1 MMNNKKFL
9 RFAVLFVIFVLLISP
24 YAASYYYIPKE
35 IKMMAGRNHDFEFNL
50 PLQAKISSEKIGVL
64 KFNNKPIESN
74 NFQIDLRSPFSVQ
87 PTEQATLDVK
97 LKFLGIVPLKT
108 VKVDIISQKELVPCG
123 MTVGVNVSTDG
134 IMVLGTG
141 TVISEDGKEYTP
153 SRGILKTGDL
163 ILKVNEK
170 SIENKE
176 ELISAIENSNGKVL
190 KMTIKRDNE
199 LLEIYVTPIKSEI
212 DKSYKIGAWVRD
224 ETQGIGTITYYNPKS
239 YTFGALGHGITD
251 IDTRKIIPIK
261 NGKIMKAEITSI
273 KKGRRGIPGELTGA
287 IYDTEEAQLGTIEL
301 NTSQGIFGKLDPKKM
316 KAFPKKSF
324 PIAFQNEIHEGKA
337 IILSNISGDKIEE
350 FEIVIQKVSRFQQD
364 ISKGMIIKITD
375 PRLLDKTN
383 GIIQGMS
390 GSPIIQDGKLV
401 GAVTHVFVH
410 DPTKGYGIFIENM
423 LKNESNLE

>member
-1 MMNNKKFL
+1 MNNKKFL

-212 DKSYKIGAWVRD
+212 DKSYKIGVWVRD

-273 KKGRRGIPGELTGA
+273 KKGQRGIPGELTGA

-423 LKNESNLE
+423 LKNESDLE

>member
-35 IKMMAGRNHDFEFNL
+35 IKMMAGRNHNFEFNL

-273 KKGRRGIPGELTGA
+273 KKGQRGIPGELTGA

>member
-273 KKGRRGIPGELTGA
+273 KKGQRGIPGELTGA

-423 LKNESNLE
+423 LKNESDLE

>member
-35 IKMMAGRNHDFEFNL
+35 IKMMAGRNHNFEFNL

-123 MTVGVNVSTDG
+123 MTVGVNVPTDG

-273 KKGRRGIPGELTGA
+273 KKGQRGIPGELTGA

>member
-1 MMNNKKFL
+1 MNNKKFL

-35 IKMMAGRNHDFEFNL
+35 IEMMAGRNHDFEFNL

-390 GSPIIQDGKLV
+390 GSPIIQDEKLV

-423 LKNESNLE
+423 LKNESDLE

>member
-390 GSPIIQDGKLV
+390 GSPIIQDEKLV

-423 LKNESNLE
+423 LKNESDLE

>member
-423 LKNESNLE
+423 LKNESDLE

>member
-141 TVISEDGKEYTP
+141 TIISEDGKEYTP

>member
-1 MMNNKKFL
+1 MNNKKFL

-212 DKSYKIGAWVRD
+212 DKSYKIGVWVRD

-273 KKGRRGIPGELTGA
+273 KKGQRGIPGELTGA

>member
-141 TVISEDGKEYTP
+141 TIISEDGKEYTP

-273 KKGRRGIPGELTGA
+273 KKGQRGIPGELTGA

>member
-273 KKGRRGIPGELTGA
+273 KKGQRGIPGELTGA

-390 GSPIIQDGKLV
+390 GSPIIQDEKLV

>member
-1 MMNNKKFL
+1 MNNKKFL

-141 TVISEDGKEYTP
+141 TVISEDGKKYTP

-239 YTFGALGHGITD
+239 YTFGALGHGIMD

-273 KKGRRGIPGELTGA
+273 KKGQRGIPGELTGA

>member
-1 MMNNKKFL
+1 MNNKKFL

-390 GSPIIQDGKLV
+390 GSPIIQDEKLV

-423 LKNESNLE
+423 LKNESDLE

>member
-1 MMNNKKFL
+1 MNNKKFL

-273 KKGRRGIPGELTGA
+273 KKGQRGIPGELTGA

>member
-273 KKGRRGIPGELTGA
+273 KKGQRGIPGELTGA

-390 GSPIIQDGKLV
+390 GSPIIQDEKLV

-423 LKNESNLE
+423 LKNESDLE

>member
-212 DKSYKIGAWVRD
+212 DKSYKIGVWVRD

-273 KKGRRGIPGELTGA
+273 KKGQRGIPGELTGA

-390 GSPIIQDGKLV
+390 GSPIIQDEKLV

-423 LKNESNLE
+423 LKNESDLE

>member
-273 KKGRRGIPGELTGA
+273 KKGQRGIPGELTGA

>member
-212 DKSYKIGAWVRD
+212 DKSYKIGVWVRD

-273 KKGRRGIPGELTGA
+273 KKGQRGIPGELTGA

>member
-212 DKSYKIGAWVRD
+212 DKSYKIGVWVRD

-273 KKGRRGIPGELTGA
+273 KKGQRGIPGELTGA

-423 LKNESNLE
+423 LKNESDLE

>member
-141 TVISEDGKEYTP
+141 TIISEDGKEYTP

-423 LKNESNLE
+423 LKNESDLE

>member
-1 MMNNKKFL
+1 MNNKKFL

-141 TVISEDGKEYTP
+141 TIISEDGKEYTP

-390 GSPIIQDGKLV
+390 GSPIIQDEKLV

-423 LKNESNLE
+423 LKNESDLE

>member
-1 MMNNKKFL
+1 MNNKKFL

-273 KKGRRGIPGELTGA
+273 KKGQRGIPGELTGA

-390 GSPIIQDGKLV
+390 GSPIIQDEKLV

-423 LKNESNLE
+423 LKNESDLE

>member
-141 TVISEDGKEYTP
+141 TIISEDGKEYTP

-390 GSPIIQDGKLV
+390 GSPIIQDEKLV

-423 LKNESNLE
+423 LKNESDLE